1 MSKVCEGTIL
11 SNRKDQRHVAKHIT
25 TVRQDTMQPPKGLIW
40 SLQVTI
46 VVTGK
51 GSKGPPGSWACSH
64 HEGLVVLLV

>member
-1 MSKVCEGTIL
+1 MCKVCEGTVL
-11 SNRKDQRHVAKHIT
+11 SNRKDRRHVAKHIT

-51 GSKGPPGSWACSH
+51 GTKGPPGSWACFH
-64 HEGLVVLLV
+64 HEGLVVLMV